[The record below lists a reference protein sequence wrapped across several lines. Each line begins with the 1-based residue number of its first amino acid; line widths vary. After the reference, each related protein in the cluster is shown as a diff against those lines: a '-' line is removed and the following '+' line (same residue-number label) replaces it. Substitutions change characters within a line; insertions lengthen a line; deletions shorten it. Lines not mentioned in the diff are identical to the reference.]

1 VAVAVVVEVV
11 VEVRWS
17 LIVDGGDEDAV
28 VVMQFV
34 VQEFSWWLEGN
45 RWICLFL

>member
-1 VAVAVVVEVV
+1 MAVAVVVEVV

-17 LIVDGGDEDAV
+17 LIVDGGEDAV